1 MASVVGLLEARELVE
16 RERVE
21 VLREQADRILAE
33 LAEAETRWQEWV
45 IARQRVDEVLSPA
58 TSVASS
64 TSPEPEPV
72 RHADVQKPD
81 SEAASGPRSARRGR
95 RAVPVRRPGS
105 DPRAL
110 PAGYRE
116 IVRAVAHAGADD
128 GSVMDC
134 SQIAVA
140 LGMEPVKA
148 NTEGRVRHRAKR
160 LVARGWLAEPVPG
173 RFSLADARGAGS

>member
-1 MASVVGLLEARELVE
+1 MASVVGLLEERELAE

-58 TSVASS
+58 PSAPPPEAEPVGQAEVQER
-64 TSPEPEPV
+64 EPEV
-72 RHADVQKPD
+72 VT
-81 SEAASGPRSARRGR
+81 GPRAVGRGPS
-95 RAVPVRRPGS
+95 VPVRRPGS
-105 DPRAL
+105 VPQAL

-116 IVRAVAHAGADD
+116 IVRAVAEHAGPD
-128 GSVMDC
+128 GDSVMDC

-173 RFSLADARGAGS
+173 RFTLADGPDAGS